1 MSDKRRLRPGNE
13 GCQKNI
19 EKIMKTLSEK
29 ITFVLTILAYLIF
42 HLRLGSTLGATLGAT
57 FEQFLNT
64 APYCIGF
71 TYVLVVVL
79 RYMHDGTWPVWDR
92 IVRIF
97 CTIGILFGFYFALY
111 EHGER
116 GHLKQLEQ
124 EKQEQLKQPEKPED
138 KPHAQVLGV
147 RYKVL
152 V

>member
-1 MSDKRRLRPGNE
+1 
-13 GCQKNI
+13 
-19 EKIMKTLSEK
+19 MKTLREK
-29 ITFVLTILAYLIF
+29 ISLVLTVLAYLVF
-42 HLRLGSTLGATLGAT
+42 HLRLGSGIGATLAAT

-71 TYVLVVVL
+71 TWVLVAVL

-116 GHLKQLEQ
+116 GHKEQLEQ
-124 EKQEQLKQPEKPED
+124 EKHEQLKQPNKPES
-138 KPHAQVLGV
+138 KNSVEVSGV
-147 RYKVL
+147 RYQVL
-152 V
+152 A